1 MILRHGTPEE
11 VGVSEARTQ
20 NVRNIAKRWVEE
32 GIHPS
37 LVVLAARQGVIFLHE
52 AYGKLGPEDG
62 APAVELNTIFPIV
75 SISKPITATVAMIL
89 VEEGLLGLNRPV
101 REYIP
106 EFGGEGKHQVL
117 IRQLLTHT
125 SGLETKAL
133 VEQAAD
139 EGIDLE
145 EANLAPWISEN
156 LDDYMALI
164 YRTPLSKPPDSEMV
178 YVNLNYD
185 LLGEIVNR
193 VAGKGLAVLAEDR
206 IFKPLGMEDTFFVV
220 PMEVKDRVVR
230 RPKSAVFYDFTR
242 VFMDAE
248 LGSIGAYSTA
258 MDLAVFG
265 QMFLNGGIYGGDRI
279 LSQASVDAMTRNQIP
294 GIGADIETDFLKD
307 AEWGLGWGVHMK
319 KKTWAWDELLQS
331 QTSYGHSGSG
341 GVMLKVDPAYEMVM
355 VFFSVYLELLKD
367 NRPKANTD
375 LFINAVLASIEE
387 L

>member
-20 NVRNIAKRWVEE
+20 NVRSIAKRWVEE

-62 APAVELNTIFPIV
+62 ASAVERTSIFPLR
-75 SISKPITATVAMIL
+75 SISKPITATAAMIL

-101 REYIP
+101 RDYVP
-106 EFGGEGKHQVL
+106 EFEGEGKNQVL
-117 IRQLLTHT
+117 IRQLFTHT
-125 SGLETKAL
+125 TGLVSEAL

-145 EANLAPWISEN
+145 DANLIPWISDN
-156 LDDYMALI
+156 FDDYMALI

-178 YVNLNYD
+178 YDNLNYD
-185 LLGEIVNR
+185 LLGEVVSR
-193 VAGKGLAVLAEDR
+193 VAGKGLAVFAEER
-206 IFKPLGMEDTFFVV
+206 IFKPLGMVGTFFGVSK
-220 PMEVKDRVVR
+220 EVRDRVVR
-230 RPKSAVFYDFTR
+230 RPKSAVFYDLTS

-248 LGSIGAYSTA
+248 LGSSGVYSTA
-258 MDLAVFG
+258 MDMAIFG
-265 QMFLNGGIYGGDRI
+265 QMFINGGTYGDVRI

-294 GIGADIETDFLKD
+294 GIGADIETDFLKE
-307 AEWGLGWGVHMK
+307 AEWGLGWGVHMT
-319 KKTWAWDELLQS
+319 KKTWAWDELLES
-331 QTSYGHSGSG
+331 QTSFSHSGSG
-341 GVMLKVDPAYEMVM
+341 GVMLKVDPTYDMVI
-355 VFFSVYLELLKD
+355 VFFSVYLELLKND
-367 NRPKANTD
+367 RPKANTD

>member
-11 VGVSEARTQ
+11 VGVSAERIQ
-20 NVRNIAKRWVEE
+20 NVRDIAQDWVEE

-52 AYGKLGPEDG
+52 AYGRLGPEDG
-62 APAVELNTIFPIV
+62 ALAVEHNTIFPIC
-75 SISKPITATVAMIL
+75 SISKPITATAAMIL

-101 REYIP
+101 RDYIP
-106 EFGGEGKHQVL
+106 EFEGEGKHQVL

-125 SGLETKAL
+125 SGLEANAL
-133 VEQAAD
+133 VEQAGD

-145 EANLAPWISEN
+145 EANLTTWISEN

-164 YRTPLSKPPDSEMV
+164 CRTPLSKPPDSEMV
-178 YVNLNYD
+178 YDSLNYD
-185 LLGEIVNR
+185 LLGEIVRR
-193 VAGKGLAVLAEDR
+193 VAGKGLAVLAEER
-206 IFKPLGMEDTFFVV
+206 IFKPLGMEDTFVVV

-230 RPKSAVFYDFTR
+230 RPKSAVFYDLTS
-242 VFMDAE
+242 VSLDVE
-248 LGSIGAYSTA
+248 LGSSGACSTA
-258 MDLAVFG
+258 MDMAVFG
-265 QMFLNGGIYGGDRI
+265 QMFLNGGTYGGNRI

-294 GIGADIETDFLKD
+294 GIGADIETDFLKE
-307 AEWGLGWGVHMK
+307 AEWGLGWGVHMT

-331 QTSYGHSGSG
+331 QTSFSHSGSG
-341 GVMLKVDPAYEMVM
+341 GVMLKVDPTYDMVM
-355 VFFSVYLELLKD
+355 AFFSVYLELLEND
-367 NRPKANTD
+367 RPKANTD